1 MLVKIDIPVEFVK
14 DFNNDRFNDFFH
26 RVIAD
31 MSDYNGMCGLY
42 EMEIAYML
50 LKAFEEGC
58 VLHV

>member
-1 MLVKIDIPVEFVK
+1 MIVKIYIPVEFVK

-50 LKAFEEGC
+50 LHAFENSKII
-58 VLHV
+58 